1 MKKNY
6 MKPEIAVVLVAT
18 QQMLAGS
25 LGVNTTPMTGD
36 YGGAAHEL
44 DGDNEW

>member
-6 MKPEIAVVLVAT
+6 MKPEIAVVLIAT

-25 LGVNTTPMTGD
+25 LGVNKDPMTGD
-36 YGGAAHEL
+36 YGGAARED
-44 DGDNEW
+44 DGDW